1 MKKSVLVQII
11 KEAITSKKVLK
22 EEKSV
27 DQLMSD
33 LGNAILA
40 DDNAAMKVAF
50 RNLKTGL
57 IGRVKNKAQDL
68 KTHLE
73 DKYTNEEID
82 ELAPSAG
89 MTAKEKSAVVKKA
102 KAGKDIG
109 KKGPGFAK
117 VEKAAEKEYG
127 SKEAGQKVAAAAMWK
142 AQAKRK

>member
-1 MKKSVLVQII
+1 MKKSDLVKII
-11 KEAITSKKVLK
+11 KEAIASKQVLK

-40 DDNAAMKVAF
+40 DDNAAMKAAF
-50 RNLKTGL
+50 KNLKTGL
-57 IGRVKNKAQDL
+57 IGRIKNKAEDL
-68 KTHLE
+68 KGHLE
-73 DKYTNEEID
+73 KKYTEEGI
-82 ELAPSAG
+82 EEAAPSAG

-109 KKGPGFAK
+109 KKGPGFEK
-117 VEKAAEKEYG
+117 VEKAAEKKYG

-142 AQAKRK
+142 AQAKK